1 MPDEASSLLKIVSG
15 GQTGV
20 DRGGLKAAIDSNLP
34 HGGWCPK
41 GRRAEDGVIP
51 AEFELRETKTDRYEE
66 RTELNVIDSDGT
78 LLFYR
83 DEIVGGTRLTQR
95 MARRHRRPLLE
106 LNLSDPLDQKAV
118 IDWLRREQIN
128 VLNIAGPRERNSPG
142 ATEQVRD
149 FLASVFQLFLEAN

>member
-95 MARRHRRPLLE
+95 MARKHRRPLLE
-106 LNLSDPLDQKAV
+106 LNLSDPLD
-118 IDWLRREQIN
+118 
-128 VLNIAGPRERNSPG
+128 
-142 ATEQVRD
+142 
-149 FLASVFQLFLEAN
+149 